1 MSTILIVEDES
12 SIAETLKYALETEH
26 FQCHHVS
33 TGNDAIVATQ
43 ENNYSLIVLDIG
55 LPDISGFD
63 VCKAVRQHQQTP
75 ILFLSARDSEMD
87 RVLGLEFGADDYV
100 TKPFSPRE
108 LTARIRAILRRSQQA
123 APEAP
128 IQQAFDDTALL
139 RHDSTAMQIYHKET
153 PLDLTAHEYKLLACF
168 IGQPN
173 RTFTREQLLENAW
186 EDPGSAMDRTIDAHI
201 KALRAKLRDVSPLLE
216 EIIVTRRGLGY
227 FFQPP
232 S

>member
-1 MSTILIVEDES
+1 VSKILIVEDES

-26 FQCHHVS
+26 FSCDHS
-33 TGNDAIVATQ
+33 GTGADAITMAQ
-43 ENNYSLIVLDIG
+43 QNSYELIVLDIG

-63 VCKAVRQHQQTP
+63 VCKKIREHSNTP

-108 LTARIRAILRRSQQA
+108 LSARVRAILRRAQPHTEKQVNSNDSELLSHD
-123 APEAP
+123 AP
-128 IQQAFDDTALL
+128 
-139 RHDSTAMQIYHKET
+139 AMLITCLGT
-153 PLDLTAHEYKLLACF
+153 PLDLTAHEYKLMCCF
-168 IGQPN
+168 MKQPN
-173 RTFTREQLLENAW
+173 RTFTRDQLLENAW

-201 KALRAKLRDVSPLLE
+201 KTLRAKLREASPQLA

-227 FFQPP
+227 VFHPP
-232 S
+232 N